1 MNELL
6 QFSLQRRLLNKTMI
20 VWNCILFMI
29 VGCFFFIDLGM
40 ELFFPSMQEPYHI
53 YIEEIGFY
61 EYIKEQSNDQY
72 VFHLDQEDKEEKR
85 VICKKEEVIY
95 QYTEQI
101 SLTLYLSKE
110 YHEYKKILMYQELQ
124 LDEYTVQQLETQELL
139 ISVVENE
146 IKGNNG
152 ALSFLVITSIYFFLL
167 SFSTM
172 IANEIVY
179 EKATKTLELILTSVS
194 AKTHL
199 HAKILTGWLYMG
211 VQLLYASTS
220 ILIWFTLRNLYDKG
234 VGFCKF
240 VNALQVVPFFFTDFP
255 TILSLL
261 KEHVSMI
268 PLFLV
273 GLGILF
279 SGMLLIQLVL
289 VFLSSFVTSLEEA
302 SSLQAPFYFVL
313 VSIYYITMFLNDPYS
328 LTYGIGYYLSFVPV
342 FSMLLMPCRL
352 LVASVSLLE
361 LVLSFVFSLLCFLWI
376 YQYGVKLYQIGVLD
390 YANQGILHAMKKNR
404 R

>member
-6 QFSLQRRLLNKTMI
+6 QFSLQRRLFNKTMI
-20 VWNCILFMI
+20 TWNCILFLI
-29 VGCFFFIDLGM
+29 VGGFFFIDKGINV
-40 ELFFPSMQEPYHI
+40 FFPSMQEPYHI
-53 YIEEIGFY
+53 YIEEVEFY
-61 EYIKEQSNDQY
+61 EFIKDQSNDQY
-72 VFHLDQEDKEEKR
+72 VFHLYKDELEEKR
-85 VICKKEEVIY
+85 VIVKREEIIY
-95 QYTEQI
+95 KYSEKI
-101 SLTLYLSKE
+101 ELTVYLSRE
-110 YHEYKKILMYQELQ
+110 YHEYQKMIMYQELQ
-124 LDEYTVQQLETQELL
+124 VDDYTIQRLETQELL
-139 ISVVENE
+139 KRVVEDE
-146 IKGNNG
+146 ITSSNG

-194 AKTHL
+194 ARTHL

-211 VQLLYASTS
+211 VQLGFACSS
-220 ILIWFTLRNLYDKG
+220 IALWFLIRNSYDQG

-240 VNALQVVPFFFTDFP
+240 VNSIQVIPYLFIDFP
-255 TILSLL
+255 SILSMLN
-261 KEHVSMI
+261 EHLSML

-279 SGMLLIQLVL
+279 SGMLLIQLIL

-328 LTYGIGYYLSFVPV
+328 LTYGAGYYLSFVPV

-352 LVASVSLLE
+352 LVSSVSLLE
-361 LVLSFVFSLLCFLWI
+361 LSLSLFFSLASFLWI

-390 YANQGILHAMKKNR
+390 YANQGILHAIKKNR